1 MLSTEM
7 VAERIDPRVK
17 RTRALIVDAF
27 SEVLHEKG
35 FQALSVQDI
44 TERAGIN
51 RTTFY
56 LHFTDKFDLLDY
68 NIEQLFRSELEKRSL
83 NLCHFTPE
91 NMRSLIITLAE
102 FILYSNSHC
111 STNDPQFEA
120 LVEVQVKQQV
130 QELLQIWGE
139 KKGFGG
145 DAKIYAI
152 AGSWALYGLAQ
163 DWSHDKKHSSTT
175 QFADKVMPIL
185 YATMKLE

>member
-7 VAERIDPRVK
+7 VMERIDPRVK
-17 RTRALIVDAF
+17 RTRTLIVDAF
-27 SEVLHEKG
+27 STVLHEKG
-35 FQALSVQDI
+35 FQAISVQDI

-56 LHFTDKFDLLDY
+56 LHFTDKYDLLDY
-68 NIEQLFRSELEKRSL
+68 NIAQLFRRELEKRSL

-130 QELLQIWGE
+130 QELLQVWSE
-139 KKGFGG
+139 KRGYAE
-145 DAKIYAI
+145 DAKTYAI

-163 DWSHDKKHSSTT
+163 DWSHDKKRPSAED
-175 QFADKVMPIL
+175 FAAKVTPIL
-185 YATMKLE
+185 YATMKL

>member
-1 MLSTEM
+1 MLSNELVM
-7 VAERIDPRVK
+7 ERIDPRVK
-17 RTRALIVDAF
+17 RTRAMIAEAF
-27 SEVLHEKG
+27 SAVLHEKG
-35 FQALSVQDI
+35 FQAISVQDI

-56 LHFTDKFDLLDY
+56 LHFTDKYDLLDY
-68 NIEQLFRSELEKRSL
+68 NISQLFRGELEKRSL

-130 QELLQIWGE
+130 QDLLQVWSE
-139 KKGFGG
+139 KQGFG
-145 DAKIYAI
+145 AEARTYAI

-163 DWSHDKKHSSTT
+163 EWSHDKKHLSSED
-175 QFADKVMPIL
+175 FAEKVMPIL
-185 YATMKLE
+185 YATMKLD